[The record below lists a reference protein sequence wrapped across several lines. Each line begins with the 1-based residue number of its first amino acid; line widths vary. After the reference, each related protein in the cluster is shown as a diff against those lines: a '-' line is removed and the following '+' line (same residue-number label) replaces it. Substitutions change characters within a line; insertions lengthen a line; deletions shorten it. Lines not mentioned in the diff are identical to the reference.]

1 MWVRRCVEE
10 CALIKAA
17 AAGGVDPDDGGV
29 HHHPTSFQLK
39 QRRIPPSQTQTCEH
53 EPANEIRVL
62 KMTFKRPRLKSAVQ
76 ETARSH

>member
-1 MWVRRCVEE
+1 MEE

-39 QRRIPPSQTQTCEH
+39 QRRSSQTQTCEH
-53 EPANEIRVL
+53 EPADEIRVL
-62 KMTFKRPRLKSAVQ
+62 KMTF
-76 ETARSH
+76 